1 MGKKALIL
9 GFGLLIG
16 SLIALAVFLYLIN
29 GCKTTPHPFCGYLPI
44 LFPIVCLGL
53 AMPGVIFFLLNLDIL
68 RRWWRKNISS
78 EEAQVRRKL
87 RRIDSMRSDA
97 KLMIVLGSIFLPL
110 SVAGTIAL
118 GILLAK
124 EGEAATMPFAVFLG
138 ICVLGI
144 VLSSIGLID
153 GSLGLRK
160 ARRELEE
167 LKATKGKLVRKILRE
182 KDREKRRK

>member
-44 LFPIVCLGL
+44 LFPIVCLSL
-53 AMPGVIFFLLNLDIL
+53 AIPGVILVLLNLEIL
-68 RRWWRKNISS
+68 RMWWRKNISS

-87 RRIDSMRSDA
+87 RKIDGMRSDA
-97 KLMIVLGSIFLPL
+97 KFMIVLGSIFLPL
-110 SVAGTIAL
+110 SIAGTIAL
-118 GILLAK
+118 GILLVK
-124 EGEAATMPFAVFLG
+124 EGEAAINPLAVFLG

-144 VLSSIGLID
+144 VASTIGLID
-153 GSLGLRK
+153 GSFGLRK

-167 LKATKGKLVRKILRE
+167 LKATKGKILSRILRE
-182 KDREKRRK
+182 EAREKRRK